1 MNKIEQYKNW
11 DLKEKED
18 VKYFQLRLEQEKIEC
33 MVITSVGGLSFPS
46 ENPDLLKDNL
56 KQIERI
62 FGIKQ
67 VNILKQTHS
76 DRSYYMPEDFK
87 FNYSLD
93 GDGLYTDK
101 ANVFMGVRIAD
112 CLPIFLFNQT
122 KKIIGIVHSGWK
134 GTLQEISKKMIL
146 TMRARFNLKPIDIS
160 FAFGPS
166 IGQCCYEI
174 NSDLAHVFSEF
185 ARARNI
191 RNALIEQD
199 NKSYLNLK
207 LINQKILENTGLRN
221 KGIIDLCSFC
231 EKDLLFSSRRKD
243 VNKRNLAI
251 IGYRE

>member
-1 MNKIEQYKNW
+1 MNKIEQLSNW
-11 DLKEKED
+11 DLKEKD
-18 VKYFQLRLEQEKIEC
+18 GIKYFQLKLEQEKIQC
-33 MVITSVGGLSFPS
+33 MVITSVGGLCFPS

-56 KQIERI
+56 KQVERI
-62 FGIKQ
+62 FEIKQ

-122 KKIIGIVHSGWK
+122 RRIIGIVHSGWK
-134 GTLQEISKKMIL
+134 GTLQEISKKMLL
-146 TMRARFNLKPIDIS
+146 TMRARFNLKPVDIS

-174 NSDLAHVFSEF
+174 NNDLARVFAEF
-185 ARARNI
+185 TRIRNI
-191 RNALIEQD
+191 RGAVKEQD
-199 NKSYLNLK
+199 DNFYLNLK
-207 LINQKILENTGLRN
+207 LLNQKILENNGLRN
-221 KGIIDLCSFC
+221 KGILNLCSFC
-231 EKDLLFSSRRKD
+231 EKDLLYSSRRKD